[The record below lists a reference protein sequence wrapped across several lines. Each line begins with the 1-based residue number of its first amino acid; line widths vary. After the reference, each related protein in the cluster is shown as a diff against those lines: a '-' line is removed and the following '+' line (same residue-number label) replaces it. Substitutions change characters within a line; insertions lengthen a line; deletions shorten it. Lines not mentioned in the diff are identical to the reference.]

1 MLNYLLSIQ
10 DNTFLS
16 LDVIHLEKFNELL
29 LRFALNVSVV
39 VVIVRLLYYP
49 VARRKDYLFSFL
61 LISVLVFLLCF
72 LLESVKLQIG
82 FAF

>member
-49 VARRKDYLFSFL
+49 VARRKD
-61 LISVLVFLLCF
+61 
-72 LLESVKLQIG
+72 
-82 FAF
+82 